1 MSQKRSISGKINT
14 ETSSAAD
21 KTGSSAAVAVSSKGG
36 KSESLQA
43 LRGLAFAG
51 IFLGHFYYFGWT
63 PVSVSVFFVLSGFL
77 LTIRNKDGKE
87 KTGFKDVVS
96 EAWNRIRKLYPL
108 HLVLMVICIPL
119 TIYRAGFFDPM
130 DILIK
135 VVCNVFLIQ
144 SLIPNADIS
153 ASLNGVSWYL
163 STVLILYL
171 LFPYLYRAFK
181 KIGSKAVYAGLIIL
195 WIVLQTGVL
204 FVTYRYCR
212 IDSMIVYLTHCCPLY
227 RVFDLLCGMML
238 GFMVREDVADNARV
252 STSGDKSG
260 SSVSTAGM
268 VITGILETVVIV
280 IVGYLV
286 YLWQNDNTNIFLS
299 HAPVIPVLSALLVWQ
314 FYKKEGFLTRLLT
327 NKITVFVG
335 NLSGYAFLIHFPI
348 VVYINTFI
356 FPHLSVLKR
365 TIIHGILFPG
375 SVTAT
380 LVLSY
385 LYATRIA
392 GKFKK
397 S

>member
-1 MSQKRSISGKINT
+1 MSQYQDKNTQSNTDPERSYALQDSG
-14 ETSSAAD
+14 S
-21 KTGSSAAVAVSSKGG
+21 KTAGDG
-36 KSESLQA
+36 KAQSLQA

-77 LTIRNKDGKE
+77 LTLRTGGASAH
-87 KTGFKDVVS
+87 TGFKENIS
-96 EAWNRIRKLYPL
+96 SAWNRIRKLYPL

-119 TIYRAGFFDPM
+119 TIYRAGYFDPM

-144 SLIPNADIS
+144 SLVPNADIA

-163 STVLILYL
+163 STILILYII
-171 LFPYLYRAFK
+171 FPYLYRAFK
-181 KIGSKAVYAGLIIL
+181 KIGSNAVYACLLVL
-195 WIVLQTGVL
+195 WVVLQTAVL

-227 RVFDLLCGMML
+227 RIFDLLSGMML
-238 GFMVREDVADNARV
+238 GFMVRENGRNTVGHDYFRLSAGSVV
-252 STSGDKSG
+252 KS
-260 SSVSTAGM
+260 
-268 VITGILETVVIV
+268 ILEIAVIAA
-280 IVGYLV
+280 VGWLV

-299 HAPVIPVLSALLVWQ
+299 HAPVIPVISTLLVWL
-314 FYKKEGFLTRLLT
+314 FYRKSGFITRILT
-327 NKITVFVG
+327 NKVTVFVG

-385 LYATRIA
+385 LYSTRIA
-392 GKFKK
+392 GRFRK
-397 S
+397 

>member
-1 MSQKRSISGKINT
+1 MNSGSK
-14 ETSSAAD
+14 
-21 KTGSSAAVAVSSKGG
+21 KTQ
-36 KSESLQA
+36 SLQA

-77 LTIRNKDGKE
+77 LTLKSEDGSGHQ
-87 KTGFKDVVS
+87 GFKENIS
-96 EAWNRIRKLYPL
+96 SAWNRIRKLYPL

-119 TIYRAGFFDPM
+119 TIYRAGYFDPM

-144 SLIPNADIS
+144 SLVPNADIA

-163 STVLILYL
+163 STILILYII
-171 LFPYLYRAFK
+171 FPYLYRAFK
-181 KIGSKAVYAGLIIL
+181 KIRSNAVYACLLVL
-195 WIVLQTGVL
+195 WVVLQTAVL

-227 RVFDLLCGMML
+227 RVFDLLSGMML
-238 GFMVREDVADNARV
+238 GFMVKQNGRESEGHFKLNAG
-252 STSGDKSG
+252 TIIKS
-260 SSVSTAGM
+260 
-268 VITGILETVVIV
+268 ILEIAVIAVV
-280 IVGYLV
+280 GWLV
-286 YLWQNDNTNIFLS
+286 FLWQNDNTNIFLS
-299 HAPVIPVLSALLVWQ
+299 HAPVIPVISTALVWL
-314 FYKKEGFLTRLLT
+314 FYRKAGFLTGLLT
-327 NKITVFVG
+327 NKVTVFVG

-397 S
+397 KN

>member
-1 MSQKRSISGKINT
+1 MSLNNSKSEKNNT
-14 ETSSAAD
+14 ETAAASAAAMLV
-21 KTGSSAAVAVSSKGG
+21 KSSSGAG

-77 LTIRNKDGKE
+77 LTLGNKDGNE

-119 TIYRAGFFDPM
+119 TIYRAGYFDAM

-144 SLIPNADIS
+144 SLVPDSDIA

-163 STVLILYL
+163 STILILYL
-171 LFPYLYRAFK
+171 IFPCLYRAFK

-195 WIVLQTGVL
+195 WIVLQTAVL

-227 RVFDLLCGMML
+227 RIFDLLCGMML
-238 GFMVREDVADNARV
+238 GFMFREDRG
-252 STSGDKSG
+252 SDKSG
-260 SSVSTAGM
+260 VSGSKAGSNTSESTAG
-268 VITGILETVVIV
+268 VVVKSILELAVIV

-286 YLWQNDNTNIFLS
+286 WLWQNDNTNIFLS
-299 HAPVIPVLSALLVWQ
+299 HAPVIPVLSVMLVWL
-314 FYKKEGFLTRLLT
+314 FYKKSGFLTKLLT

-335 NLSGYAFLIHFPI
+335 NVSGYAFLIHFPI

>member
-1 MSQKRSISGKINT
+1 MSQYQDKNTQSNTDPERSYTSQDSG
-14 ETSSAAD
+14 S
-21 KTGSSAAVAVSSKGG
+21 KTAGDG
-36 KSESLQA
+36 KAQSLQA

-77 LTIRNKDGKE
+77 LTLRTGGASAPTGLKE
-87 KTGFKDVVS
+87 NIS
-96 EAWNRIRKLYPL
+96 SAWNRIRKLYPL

-119 TIYRAGFFDPM
+119 TIYRAGYFDPM

-144 SLIPNADIS
+144 SLVPNADIA

-163 STVLILYL
+163 STILILYII
-171 LFPYLYRAFK
+171 FPYLYRAFK
-181 KIGSKAVYAGLIIL
+181 KIGSNAVYACLLVL
-195 WIVLQTGVL
+195 WVVLQTAVL

-227 RVFDLLCGMML
+227 RIFDLLSGMML
-238 GFMVREDVADNARV
+238 GFMVRENGRNTVGHDYFRLSAGSVV
-252 STSGDKSG
+252 KS
-260 SSVSTAGM
+260 
-268 VITGILETVVIV
+268 ILEIAVIATV
-280 IVGYLV
+280 GWLV
-286 YLWQNDNTNIFLS
+286 FLWQNDNTNIFLS
-299 HAPVIPVLSALLVWQ
+299 HAPVIPVISTLLVWL
-314 FYKKEGFLTRLLT
+314 FYRKSGFLTRILT
-327 NKITVFVG
+327 NKVTVFVG

-385 LYATRIA
+385 LYSTRIA
-392 GKFKK
+392 GRFRK
-397 S
+397 

>member
-1 MSQKRSISGKINT
+1 MSQYQDKNTQCNTDPERSYESQDSRSKTAGDGK
-14 ETSSAAD
+14 AQ
-21 KTGSSAAVAVSSKGG
+21 
-36 KSESLQA
+36 SLQA

-77 LTIRNKDGKE
+77 LTLRTGGASAHTRLKE
-87 KTGFKDVVS
+87 NIS
-96 EAWNRIRKLYPL
+96 SAWNRIRKLYPL

-119 TIYRAGFFDPM
+119 TIYRAGYFDPM

-144 SLIPNADIS
+144 SLVPNADIA

-163 STVLILYL
+163 STILILYII
-171 LFPYLYRAFK
+171 FPYLYRAFK
-181 KIGSKAVYAGLIIL
+181 KIGSNAVYACLLIL
-195 WIVLQTGVL
+195 WVVLQTAVL

-227 RVFDLLCGMML
+227 RIFDLLSGMML
-238 GFMVREDVADNARV
+238 GFMVRENGRNTVGHDYFRLSAGSVV
-252 STSGDKSG
+252 KS
-260 SSVSTAGM
+260 
-268 VITGILETVVIV
+268 ILEIAVIAA
-280 IVGYLV
+280 VGWLV

-299 HAPVIPVLSALLVWQ
+299 HAPVIPVISTLLVWL
-314 FYKKEGFLTRLLT
+314 FYRKSGFLTGLLT

-385 LYATRIA
+385 LYSTRIA
-392 GKFKK
+392 GRFRK
-397 S
+397 

>member
-1 MSQKRSISGKINT
+1 MTLMSQDQNKQTQSNTGSGRSSAPQSSISGNSGSK
-14 ETSSAAD
+14 
-21 KTGSSAAVAVSSKGG
+21 KTQ
-36 KSESLQA
+36 SLQA

-63 PVSVSVFFVLSGFL
+63 PVSVSVFFMLSGFL
-77 LTIRNKDGKE
+77 LTLKGEDGSGHQ
-87 KTGFKDVVS
+87 GFKENINS
-96 EAWNRIRKLYPL
+96 AWNRIRKLYPL

-119 TIYRAGFFDPM
+119 TIYRAGYFDPM

-144 SLIPNADIS
+144 SLVPNADIA

-163 STVLILYL
+163 STILILYII
-171 LFPYLYRAFK
+171 FPYLYRAFK
-181 KIGSKAVYAGLIIL
+181 KIRSNAVYACLLVL
-195 WIVLQTGVL
+195 WVVLQTAVL

-227 RVFDLLCGMML
+227 RVFDLLSGMML
-238 GFMVREDVADNARV
+238 GFMVKQNGRESEGHFKLNAG
-252 STSGDKSG
+252 TIIKS
-260 SSVSTAGM
+260 
-268 VITGILETVVIV
+268 ILEITVIAV
-280 IVGYLV
+280 VGWLV
-286 YLWQNDNTNIFLS
+286 FLWQNDNTNIFLS
-299 HAPVIPVLSALLVWQ
+299 HAPVIPVISTALVWL
-314 FYKKEGFLTRLLT
+314 FYRKAGFLTGLLT
-327 NKITVFVG
+327 NKVTVFVG

-385 LYATRIA
+385 LYATRIV

-397 S
+397 KN

>member
-1 MSQKRSISGKINT
+1 MSQINPITEKNNT
-14 ETSSAAD
+14 EIRVSAVAD
-21 KTGSSAAVAVSSKGG
+21 KAGSAKGG

-77 LTIRNKDGKE
+77 LTIRNKDGNE
-87 KTGFKDVVS
+87 KSGFKDTVS
-96 EAWNRIRKLYPL
+96 GAWNRIRKLYPL

-119 TIYRAGFFDPM
+119 TIYRAGYFDPM

-144 SLIPNADIS
+144 SLVPNSDIA

-163 STVLILYL
+163 STILILYL
-171 LFPYLYRAFK
+171 IFPYLYRAFK
-181 KIGSKAVYAGLIIL
+181 KIGSKAVYAGLVIL

-204 FVTYRYCR
+204 FVTYRYCH

-227 RVFDLLCGMML
+227 RIFDLLCGMML
-238 GFMVREDVADNARV
+238 GFMFREETVDRNSESGMGGKSSFSK
-252 STSGDKSG
+252 STS
-260 SSVSTAGM
+260 GM

-286 YLWQNDNTNIFLS
+286 WLWQNDNTNIFLS
-299 HAPVIPVLSALLVWQ
+299 HAPVIPVLSVLLVWL
-314 FYKKEGFLTRLLT
+314 FYKKAGFLTGLLT

>member
-1 MSQKRSISGKINT
+1 MSQYQDKNTQSNTDPERSYESQDSRSKTAGDGK
-14 ETSSAAD
+14 AQ
-21 KTGSSAAVAVSSKGG
+21 
-36 KSESLQA
+36 SLQA

-77 LTIRNKDGKE
+77 LTLR
-87 KTGFKDVVS
+87 TGGAS
-96 EAWNRIRKLYPL
+96 AHTGLEENISSAWNRIRKLYPL

-119 TIYRAGFFDPM
+119 TIYRAGYFDPM

-144 SLIPNADIS
+144 SLVPNADIA

-163 STVLILYL
+163 STILILYII
-171 LFPYLYRAFK
+171 FPYLYRAFK
-181 KIGSKAVYAGLIIL
+181 KIGSNAVYACLLIL
-195 WIVLQTGVL
+195 WVVLQTAVL

-227 RVFDLLCGMML
+227 RIFDLLSGMML
-238 GFMVREDVADNARV
+238 GFMVRENGRNTVGHDYFRLSAGSVV
-252 STSGDKSG
+252 KS
-260 SSVSTAGM
+260 
-268 VITGILETVVIV
+268 ILEIAVIAA
-280 IVGYLV
+280 VGWLV

-299 HAPVIPVLSALLVWQ
+299 HAPVIPVISTLLVWL
-314 FYKKEGFLTRLLT
+314 FYRKSGFLTGLLT
-327 NKITVFVG
+327 NKVTVFVG

-385 LYATRIA
+385 LYSTRIA
-392 GKFKK
+392 GRFRK
-397 S
+397 

>member
-1 MSQKRSISGKINT
+1 MSQYQDKNTQSNTDPERPYESQDSRSKTAGDGK
-14 ETSSAAD
+14 AQ
-21 KTGSSAAVAVSSKGG
+21 
-36 KSESLQA
+36 SLQA

-77 LTIRNKDGKE
+77 LTLRTGGVSAHTGLKE
-87 KTGFKDVVS
+87 NIS
-96 EAWNRIRKLYPL
+96 SAWNRIRKLYPL

-119 TIYRAGFFDPM
+119 TIYRAGYFDPM

-144 SLIPNADIS
+144 SLVPNADIA

-163 STVLILYL
+163 STILILYII
-171 LFPYLYRAFK
+171 FPYLYRAFK
-181 KIGSKAVYAGLIIL
+181 KIGSNAVYACLL
-195 WIVLQTGVL
+195 VLCVVLQTAVL

-227 RVFDLLCGMML
+227 RIFDLLSGMML
-238 GFMVREDVADNARV
+238 GFMVGENGRNTVGHDYFRLSAGSVV
-252 STSGDKSG
+252 KS
-260 SSVSTAGM
+260 
-268 VITGILETVVIV
+268 ILEIAVIV
-280 IVGYLV
+280 AVGWLV

-299 HAPVIPVLSALLVWQ
+299 HAPVIPVISTLLVWL
-314 FYKKEGFLTRLLT
+314 FYRKSGFLTGLLT
-327 NKITVFVG
+327 NKVTVFVG

-385 LYATRIA
+385 LYSTRIA
-392 GKFKK
+392 GRFRK
-397 S
+397 

>member
-1 MSQKRSISGKINT
+1 MSQYQDKNTQSNTDPEKSYASQDSG
-14 ETSSAAD
+14 S
-21 KTGSSAAVAVSSKGG
+21 KTAGDG
-36 KSESLQA
+36 KAQSLQA

-77 LTIRNKDGKE
+77 LTLRTGGASTHTGLKE
-87 KTGFKDVVS
+87 NIS
-96 EAWNRIRKLYPL
+96 SAWNRIRKLYPL

-119 TIYRAGFFDPM
+119 TIYRAGYFDPM

-144 SLIPNADIS
+144 SLVPNADIA

-163 STVLILYL
+163 STILILYII
-171 LFPYLYRAFK
+171 FPYLYRAFK
-181 KIGSKAVYAGLIIL
+181 KIGSNAVYACLLVL
-195 WIVLQTGVL
+195 WVVLQTAVL

-227 RVFDLLCGMML
+227 RIFDLLSGMML
-238 GFMVREDVADNARV
+238 GFMVRENGRNTVGHDYFRLSAGSVV
-252 STSGDKSG
+252 KS
-260 SSVSTAGM
+260 
-268 VITGILETVVIV
+268 ILEIAVIAA
-280 IVGYLV
+280 VGWLV
-286 YLWQNDNTNIFLS
+286 FLWQNDNTNIFLS
-299 HAPVIPVLSALLVWQ
+299 HAPVIPVISTLLVWL
-314 FYKKEGFLTRLLT
+314 FYRKSGFLTRILT
-327 NKITVFVG
+327 NKVTVFVG

-385 LYATRIA
+385 LYSTRIA
-392 GKFKK
+392 GRFRK
-397 S
+397 